1 MRVLDRLEAEQEL
14 RAERARSAGAGRLGP
29 DSGLPMV
36 MLLVANYGG
45 FTAHIEESQQFELGA
60 RIERLVRDG
69 AQLGMFVVLSANHER
84 GVPSRLAGQIQ
95 SRLVMRRAD
104 PTSYTAFGLRT
115 RDIPEL
121 GRGRAIDVASGA
133 EVQIAQAAAVAPGP
147 GQEPRCPGRAGGPPP
162 LRCLA
167 NDVAPEGLVDRSR
180 ELKGGLSLVIGR
192 RHRDL
197 EPATFGLRAGT
208 NLIVSGPP
216 GSGKTTALRAL
227 AAAALAADPAGQ
239 TILIGPQEEWPG
251 GVEQLGAD
259 LIDAERRSLCSSTGW
274 PPSTTQEL
282 RPSTA
287 PRPDRRGSSSPTGRR
302 SSPRHRTGSGASP
315 PRGPGCCSSRPST
328 MVRCSAAACRCAARL
343 RGASRRAGGSW
354 SRREASSSS
363 RW

>member
-1 MRVLDRLEAEQEL
+1 
-14 RAERARSAGAGRLGP
+14 
-29 DSGLPMV
+29 
-36 MLLVANYGG
+36 
-45 FTAHIEESQQFELGA
+45 
-60 RIERLVRDG
+60 
-69 AQLGMFVVLSANHER
+69 MFVVLSANHER

-95 SRLVMRRAD
+95 SRLVMRMAD

-197 EPATFGLRAGT
+197 EPATLGLRAGT

-239 TILIGPQEEWPG
+239 TIVIGPQEEWPG

-259 LIDAERRSLCSSTGW
+259 LIDAERRSLVLIDGLAAIDDAGAQAIDRAAAGSTW
-274 PPSTTQEL
+274 IVVADRPEVLAAPPHWL
-282 RPSTA
+282 RRITA
-287 PRPDRRGSSSPTGRR
+287 SRTGLLLQPAFDHGEVLRCRLPLRSSSPGSFPPGRGFLVEAGSVELVQVVNAGR
-302 SSPRHRTGSGASP
+302 STVPHRP
-315 PRGPGCCSSRPST
+315 GPGDG
-328 MVRCSAAACRCAARL
+328 VGAAGAASGRGVRL
-343 RGASRRAGGSW
+343 R
-354 SRREASSSS
+354 
-363 RW
+363 